1 MIISGIIFFL
11 LYIHQVHE
19 VLGSDVEPKFPEDC
33 GGTPMLPKGQII
45 NGFTVQPEEFSWLA
59 SLQYGQRDTFGFCG
73 GSVINSLYVLTAA
86 HCVTGENVQKYGGLL
101 VS

>member
-33 GGTPMLPKGQII
+33 GGTPMFPKGQIL

-59 SLQYGQRDTFGFCG
+59 SLQYGQGDTFGVCG

-86 HCVTGENVQKYGGLL
+86 HCVTGETVQKYGGLL